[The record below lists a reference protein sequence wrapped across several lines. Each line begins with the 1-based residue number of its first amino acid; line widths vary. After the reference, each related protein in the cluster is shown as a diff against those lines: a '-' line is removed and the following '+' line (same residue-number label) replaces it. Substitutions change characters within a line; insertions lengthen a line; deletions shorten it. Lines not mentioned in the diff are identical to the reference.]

1 MILGKLKNIGRY
13 AGLYANLDKAIRFLE
28 ENNPMDFEA
37 GSYPIDGDEVYMNRF
52 DYWTDP
58 EGEIFE
64 GHRDYLDI
72 HIAADGC
79 EYLCCAPAEELQVKE
94 AYSRAGDCCLYT
106 GKPKVRFLMGE
117 GDFAICFPEDAHM
130 PKISTGKPEYVR
142 KAVIKVRLRQEAE

>member
-72 HIAADGC
+72 HIAAD
-79 EYLCCAPAEELQVKE
+79 
-94 AYSRAGDCCLYT
+94 
-106 GKPKVRFLMGE
+106 
-117 GDFAICFPEDAHM
+117 
-130 PKISTGKPEYVR
+130 
-142 KAVIKVRLRQEAE
+142 

>member
-79 EYLCCAPAEELQVKE
+79 NICAAP
-94 AYSRAGDCCLYT
+94 
-106 GKPKVRFLMGE
+106 
-117 GDFAICFPEDAHM
+117 
-130 PKISTGKPEYVR
+130 
-142 KAVIKVRLRQEAE
+142 LRRSFW

>member
-1 MILGKLKNIGRY
+1 
-13 AGLYANLDKAIRFLE
+13 
-28 ENNPMDFEA
+28 MDFEA

-52 DYWTDP
+52 DYWTEP

-94 AYSRAGDCCLYT
+94 AYSREGDCCLYT

-130 PKISTGKPEYVR
+130 PKVSTGKPEYVR
-142 KAVIKVRLRQEAE
+142 KAVIKVRRRNERICVCRYRGNRNEVRGCAGGR

>member
-1 MILGKLKNIGRY
+1 MIIGR
-13 AGLYANLDKAIRFLE
+13 
-28 ENNPMDFEA
+28 
-37 GSYPIDGDEVYMNRF
+37 S
-52 DYWTDP
+52 P

-94 AYSRAGDCCLYT
+94 AYSREGDCCLYT

-117 GDFAICFPEDAHM
+117 GDFGHM
-130 PKISTGKPEYVR
+130 LSGGCPYAQSKYR
-142 KAVIKVRLRQEAE
+142 KAGICPKGGY